1 MANDITE
8 DDIEVSLL
16 NILKGD
22 DLGYNIVRCD
32 PGKENKENIN
42 DGTGRSSKRQCV
54 LPKVVR
60 DSLYKINPTI
70 PKILSIKL
78 SIIYVATL
86 LVQIWL
92 KLIMITITSFVMAKV

>member
-32 PGKENKENIN
+32 PGKENKEKLN

-60 DSLYKINPTI
+60 DSLYKINPSI
-70 PKILSIKL
+70 PKDTIDKVVKRVNDKL
-78 SIIYVATL
+78 C
-86 LVQIWL
+86 
-92 KLIMITITSFVMAKV
+92 KHH

>member
-32 PGKENKENIN
+32 TGKENK
-42 DGTGRSSKRQCV
+42 
-54 LPKVVR
+54 
-60 DSLYKINPTI
+60 
-70 PKILSIKL
+70 
-78 SIIYVATL
+78 
-86 LVQIWL
+86 
-92 KLIMITITSFVMAKV
+92 